1 VINPALRAELRKLL
15 ATKLW
20 WLLLIPTLLVSYL
33 ISLAGAAIATLPDD
47 EMLRQLGGRF
57 PSLLGVSITYSVAFT
72 SLLTLCLGISAAAG
86 EVRTQTITTTYLTA
100 PGRGT
105 VLTAKLAVYAGLGFA
120 YAVVVMAAATLGGL
134 TIGGWTNFPPV
145 EEFLAVAVLGSVV
158 LVLWTVAGVGIG
170 TLVTNQLVALLGAL
184 ITRLLI
190 ETLGGYLLRQVGAG
204 ALADV
209 LPSSASNAF
218 TRRLAAD
225 FAIGQA
231 PLRTQANFED
241 LLSGSSLSWW
251 AGGLVF
257 GVWVLACCLGA
268 WLVAERRDVT

>member
-1 VINPALRAELRKLL
+1 MITPALRAELRKLL

-47 EMLRQLGGRF
+47 ETLRQLGGRF

-120 YAVVVMAAATLGGL
+120 YALVVMAAATLGGL
-134 TIGGWTNFPPV
+134 TIGGWTSFPPV

-184 ITRLLI
+184 ISRLLI
-190 ETLGGYLLRQVGAG
+190 ETIGGYLLRQVGAG

-268 WLVAERRDVT
+268 WWVAERRDVT